1 MVRGK
6 EFVTDIKIKTIRNM
20 AIIKEVRGHTPKV
33 GENTFL
39 AETATLLG
47 DVTIGR
53 DCSIW
58 YGAVLRGDVNTITI
72 GDRTNIQ
79 DGAVIHT
86 LYDGSKH
93 PSQTH
98 IGNDVS
104 VGHNATIHG
113 ATIEDR
119 CLIGMGSTILD
130 NAHVPSG
137 CIIAAGALVLSGAQL
152 EPNSV
157 YAGVPAKKVKDVTAE
172 QLEQIIKRTARDYML
187 YASWYK

>member
-1 MVRGK
+1 MALVR
-6 EFVTDIKIKTIRNM
+6 
-20 AIIKEVRGHTPKV
+20 EVRGHTPEI

-39 AETATLLG
+39 AETAVIIG
-47 DVTIGR
+47 DVTIGK

-58 YGAVLRGDVNTITI
+58 YGAVLRGDVNKITI

-86 LYDGSKH
+86 LFDGSKN
-93 PSQTH
+93 PSQAH

-113 ATIEDR
+113 ASIGDG
-119 CLIGMGSTILD
+119 CLIGMGATVLD
-130 NAHVPSG
+130 NAVVPSG
-137 CIIAAGALVLSGAQL
+137 CIIAANALVLSNSQL

-157 YAGVPAKKVKDVTAE
+157 YAGVPAKKVKEITPE
-172 QLEQIIKRTARDYML
+172 QRKEIIERTARDYML
-187 YASWYK
+187 YASWYTEE

>member
-1 MVRGK
+1 
-6 EFVTDIKIKTIRNM
+6 M
-20 AIIKEVRGHTPKV
+20 AIIKNVRGKHPQI

-39 AETATLLG
+39 ADNAVVIG

-58 YGAVLRGDVNTITI
+58 FNAVLRGDVNRITI

-79 DGAVIHT
+79 DGAVLHT

-104 VGHNATIHG
+104 IGHNAVIHG
-113 ATIEDR
+113 GIIEDS
-119 CLIGMGSTILD
+119 CLIGMGAIVLD
-130 NAHVPSG
+130 NAVIRTG
-137 CIIAAGALVLSGAQL
+137 CIIAAGALVLSNSVL
-152 EPNSV
+152 EPYSV
-157 YAGVPAKKVKDVTAE
+157 YAGIPARKVKDVTPE
-172 QLEQIIKRTARDYML
+172 QRKEIIERTAHDYIL
-187 YASWYK
+187 YASWYSQADEGENKK